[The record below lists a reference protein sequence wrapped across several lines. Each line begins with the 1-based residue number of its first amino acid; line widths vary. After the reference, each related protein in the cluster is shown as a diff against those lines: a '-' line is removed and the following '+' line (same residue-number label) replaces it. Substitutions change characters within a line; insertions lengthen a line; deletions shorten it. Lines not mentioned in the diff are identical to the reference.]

1 MKDALKMTGRRVYN
15 ASVADNPTFPEF
27 IEYIIR
33 TPPNLMDK
41 HWAPYSKVSQH
52 PAHFT
57 TTGWFVLYIHG
68 QFVLQHETLGFL
80 IV

>member
-15 ASVADNPTFPEF
+15 SSVGDSPTFPEF

-41 HWAPYSKVSQH
+41 HWAPCSKASQR
-52 PAHFT
+52 
-57 TTGWFVLYIHG
+57 I
-68 QFVLQHETLGFL
+68 
-80 IV
+80 IKIM